1 MADEPAVTRIGAG
14 VYRAVDRDGRS
25 EVVYVAGPSDDRWVF
40 WNGHVFHGDFSGRAP
55 REQRVARGHGTHPLT
70 APMPATVL
78 KVRVTSGDTVK
89 KGDIVV
95 VLEAMKMELP
105 IRAPG
110 DGVVAAVSCR
120 EGELVQADAILVE
133 FQ

>member
-1 MADEPAVTRIGAG
+1 MAEESTVTRIGAG
-14 VYRAVDRDGRS
+14 VYRVVDSGGRS
-25 EVVYVAGPSDDRWVF
+25 EVVYVAGSPDDRWVF
-40 WNGHVFHGDFSGRAP
+40 WNGQVFRGDFSGRAS
-55 REQRVARGHGTHPLT
+55 REQRGTRGAGTHPLT

-78 KVRVTSGDTVK
+78 KVHVKPGDTVK

-105 IRAPG
+105 VRAPG
-110 DGVVAAVSCR
+110 DGVVAAVLCR
-120 EGELVQADAILVE
+120 EGELVQADAMLVA

>member
-1 MADEPAVTRIGAG
+1 MGEESTVTRIGVGA
-14 VYRAVDRDGRS
+14 YRVVDSSGRS
-25 EVVYVAGPSDDRWVF
+25 EVVYVAGSPDDRWVF
-40 WNGHVFHGDFSGRAP
+40 WNGHVFRGDFSGRAS
-55 REQRVARGHGTHPLT
+55 REQRGARGAGTHPLT

-78 KVRVTSGDTVK
+78 EVLVKPGDTIK

-105 IRAPG
+105 VRAPG
-110 DGVVAAVSCR
+110 DGVVAAVLCR
-120 EGELVQADAILVE
+120 EGELVQADAMLVA